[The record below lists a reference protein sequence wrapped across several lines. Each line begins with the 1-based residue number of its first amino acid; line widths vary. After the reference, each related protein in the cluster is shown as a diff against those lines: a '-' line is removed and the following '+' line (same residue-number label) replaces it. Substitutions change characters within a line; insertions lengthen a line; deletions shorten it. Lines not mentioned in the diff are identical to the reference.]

1 MYIEEIP
8 MRLAKLRMQKGVS
21 AREMSLALGQN
32 PSYINSVEN
41 GHAYPSMEGLFNI
54 CEYLNI
60 TPQEFFDDGVEQP
73 ERLRELIADL
83 RRLDSSQ
90 LAVVTAVVSG
100 LLQKK

>member
-1 MYIEEIP
+1 MYIEELP
-8 MRLAKLRMQKGVS
+8 MRLTKLRMQKGVS

-60 TPQEFFDDGVEQP
+60 SPQEFFDDGVEQP

-83 RRLDSSQ
+83 RRLDRDQ
-90 LAVVTAVVSG
+90 LAVVSAVVSG